1 MTRFL
6 TLDTLPRAG
15 LLLAS
20 LLSLAGM
27 AAAEVGQRVDAFTLE
42 DAHKTAHTLSADVQ
56 RIYATADR
64 KGDELLK
71 TAMESLDQSTLDAQ
85 NAIVVADISEA
96 PWFVKRI
103 IRGSL
108 KDRSYTTWMDREGI
122 TRELLPYQAGGVTI
136 IDLDAFS
143 ITGVTLAKDA
153 VSLRQALNDAAA
165 PPPSQPDTIHA
176 PQN

>member
-1 MTRFL
+1 MHN
-6 TLDTLPRAG
+6 G
-15 LLLAS
+15 
-20 LLSLAGM
+20 
-27 AAAEVGQRVDAFTLE
+27 
-42 DAHKTAHTLSADVQ
+42 SAP
-56 RIYATADR
+56 
-64 KGDELLK
+64 GPLG
-71 TAMESLDQSTLDAQ
+71 DAQ